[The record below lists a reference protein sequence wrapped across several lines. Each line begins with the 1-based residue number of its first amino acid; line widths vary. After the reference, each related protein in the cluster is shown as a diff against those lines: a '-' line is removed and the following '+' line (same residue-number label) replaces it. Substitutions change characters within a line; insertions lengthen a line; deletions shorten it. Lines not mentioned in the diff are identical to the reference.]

1 VSAEIILENEIGAIE
16 APAGC
21 GKTQLIVDALA
32 TPAIKPYLVLTH
44 TTAGVAA
51 LRKRLSRAR
60 VPAKNY
66 VLSTIDGWSVRIA
79 SSFTQNCH
87 ITSPVENSRTYY
99 PELRSI
105 VCRYLATGSLHEVIS
120 ASYSRLI
127 VDEYQDCNQVQH
139 DIVCSIAQC
148 IPTIVLGDP
157 MQLIF
162 NFQGT
167 QIPNWQGQVLSHFQL
182 LSELNTPWRWIN
194 VQNQEL
200 GEWVLECRRRL
211 ISGNNIDLTNSP
223 NSVSHIQLT
232 QNHQENMRLKS
243 TAQYQLRNAFPQ
255 DTLLVIGDSINA
267 NSRHLYASQNN
278 GIDVV
283 EPVDLRDL
291 VTFTGQLDVEMG
303 EQLAVSI
310 VNLFGTLT
318 TGMGASTW
326 TPRIRTVLAGRNRIP
341 PSPTE
346 AAIAAFIQSKSAANF
361 LVIMNAVEADH
372 NIRVYRRAA
381 FRALNSA
388 INNVLCDS
396 TLSFKNGME
405 RARESLRQRGDSR
418 IPNLAIGSTLLL
430 KGLEADHSLL
440 IDVSNMNSQN
450 LYVALS
456 RGAKT
461 ITIAS
466 SAATLP

>member
-1 VSAEIILENEIGAIE
+1 MSAEIILENEIGAIE

-21 GKTQLIVDALA
+21 GKTQLIVEALA
-32 TPAIKPYLVLTH
+32 IPPVKPYLVLTH

-51 LRKRLSRAR
+51 LRKRLTRAN

-79 SSFTQNCH
+79 SSFSQNCQ
-87 ITSPVENSRTYY
+87 IASPVENSRTYY
-99 PELRSI
+99 PELRNAVSS
-105 VCRYLATGSLHEVIS
+105 YLATGSLHEVIR

-127 VDEYQDCNQVQH
+127 VDEYQDCNQEQH
-139 DIVCSIAQC
+139 NIVCSISQC
-148 IPTIVLGDP
+148 IPTTVLGDP

-162 NFQGT
+162 NFRGT
-167 QIPNWQGQVLSHFQL
+167 QIPSWQAEVLNYFPL
-182 LSELNTPWRWIN
+182 LTELNTPWRWIN
-194 VQNQEL
+194 AQNQEL

-211 ISGNNIDLTNSP
+211 AAGNNIDLTHSP
-223 NSVSHIQLT
+223 NSVSHIQLS

-243 TAQYQLRNAFPQ
+243 TAQYQLRNAYPQ
-255 DTLLVIGDSINA
+255 DSLLVIGNSINA

-291 VTFTGQLDVEMG
+291 VTFSERLDVELG
-303 EQLAVSI
+303 EQLATCVI
-310 VNLFGTLT
+310 NIFGSLA
-318 TGMGASTW
+318 TGMGSSHW
-326 TPRIRTVLAGRNRIP
+326 VPRIRTILAGRNRNA
-341 PSPTE
+341 PSLTE
-346 AAIAAFIQSKSAANF
+346 AAIIVFIQSKTAANF
-361 LVIMNAVEADH
+361 LAIMNTVETDD

-381 FRALNSA
+381 FSALKSA
-388 INNVLCDS
+388 INSVVCEPS
-396 TLSFKNGME
+396 LSFKQGME
-405 RARESLRQRGDSR
+405 RARESLRQRGDTR

-430 KGLEADHSLL
+430 KGLEADHSLI

-461 ITIAS
+461 ISIAS
-466 SAATLP
+466 SATALP

>member
-21 GKTQLIVDALA
+21 GKTQLIVEVLA
-32 TPAIKPYLVLTH
+32 IPTIKPYLVLTH
-44 TTAGVAA
+44 TNAGVTA
-51 LRKRLSRAR
+51 LRKRLTRAR

-79 SSFTQNCH
+79 SSFSHNCQ
-87 ITSPVENSRTYY
+87 IASPVENSRTYY
-99 PELRSI
+99 PELRS
-105 VCRYLATGSLHEVIS
+105 VVSRYLATGSLHEVIR

-127 VDEYQDCNQVQH
+127 VDEYQDCNQEQH
-139 DIVCSIAQC
+139 NIVCSIAQC
-148 IPTIVLGDP
+148 IPTTVLGDP

-162 NFQGT
+162 NFRGT
-167 QIPNWQGQVLSHFQL
+167 QIPNWQGQVLNHFPL
-182 LSELNTPWRWIN
+182 LTELNTPWRWIN

-211 ISGNNIDLTNSP
+211 ITGNSIDLRHSP
-223 NSVSHIQLT
+223 NSVSHIQLS

-243 TAQYQLRNAFPQ
+243 TAQYQLRNAYPQ
-255 DTLLVIGDSINA
+255 DSLLVIGDSINA

-278 GIDVV
+278 GINVV

-291 VTFTGQLDVEMG
+291 ITFAGQLDVELG
-303 EQLAVSI
+303 EQLATSV
-310 VNLFGTLT
+310 VNIFGALA
-318 TGMGASTW
+318 TGIGASTW
-326 TPRIRTVLAGRNRIP
+326 IPRIRTILAGRNRSA
-341 PSPTE
+341 PSLTE
-346 AAIAAFIQSKSAANF
+346 AAIVAFIQTKAAANF
-361 LVIMNAVEADH
+361 LAIMNAVDADN

-388 INNVLCDS
+388 INSVVCDPS
-396 TLSFKNGME
+396 LSFKQGME
-405 RARESLRQRGDSR
+405 KAREILRQRGDTR

-430 KGLEADHSLL
+430 KGLEADHSLI
-440 IDVSNMNSQN
+440 IDVTNMNSQN

-461 ITIAS
+461 ISIAS
-466 SAATLP
+466 STTALP